1 MLIKSFKSNK
11 YVSSK
16 LFREDWVDNLNR
28 SVKSISYN
36 DNGEAT
42 EIDITEYL
50 DLESK
55 TAYHINYDCRYNYI
69 RDYEV
74 MKTYNENETIIFT
87 KSIIINDLIRNG
99 GIINLKNFF
108 SNDKECRCDKIY
120 DVYDK
125 YELIRL
131 SSTSISSLGEE
142 TTEKDWNIDSWEED
156 ENIIKIS
163 ASKYDC
169 YNKKTIYY
177 DKNINKVL
185 SESYETLGETRNTYN
200 LYDINKNDIYD
211 KILDL
216 ISNNP
221 EDEGIIINVFNSDN
235 LIMSLSLCIDTKA
248 IVSIIKYDNSL
259 KTNEYVADVDISDL
273 KDFDAFYSN
282 VDNYNI
288 LWHYNYQYF
297 N

>member
-16 LFREDWVDNLNR
+16 LFREEWVDNLNR
-28 SVKSISYN
+28 SVRSISYD

-42 EIDITEYL
+42 DIDTTEYL

-55 TAYHINYDCRYNYI
+55 TTYHINYDCRYNNI
-69 RDYEV
+69 KAYEV
-74 MKTYNENETIIFT
+74 VKTYNENETIIFK
-87 KSIIINDLIRNG
+87 KSIIINDLIRDG

-120 DVYDK
+120 DAYDK

-131 SSTSISSLGEE
+131 SSTSISSLGKE

-156 ENIIKIS
+156 KNIIKIS
-163 ASKYDC
+163 ASRYDG
-169 YNKKTIYY
+169 YNKRTIYY
-177 DKNINKVL
+177 DKNINKIL
-185 SESYETLGETRNTYN
+185 SESETFCETRNTYN
-200 LYDINKNDIYD
+200 LYDINKNDIYN

-221 EDEGIIINVFNSDN
+221 KDEGIIINVFNRDN
-235 LIMSLSLCIDTKA
+235 LIMSLSLYRDTKA
-248 IVSIIKYDNSL
+248 IVSIIKYNNLKL
-259 KTNEYVADVDISDL
+259 KTDEYVVDVDINDL
-273 KDFDAFYSN
+273 KDFDAFYSKN
-282 VDNYNI
+282 NYNI
-288 LWHYNYQYF
+288 LLHYNYQYS